1 MEAQAL
7 RAPGAASV
15 GSSRTTTESARG
27 IARATMRAAGGATV
41 RHGATAGWEGAGAG
55 PWGGLKPLT
64 FAATGAVGAAGE
76 AGEAVVDGTAAAA
89 SDHARGAVQG
99 GGRCMTRTWIPGAGG
114 AAEAAEAAACRGQAE
129 EEMWRPIGTQW
140 QLGGWTTRRRW
151 VVRSKGAYDR
161 ADREWV

>member
-1 MEAQAL
+1 M
-7 RAPGAASV
+7 
-15 GSSRTTTESARG
+15 
-27 IARATMRAAGGATV
+27 
-41 RHGATAGWEGAGAG
+41 
-55 PWGGLKPLT
+55 T

-114 AAEAAEAAACRGQAE
+114 AAEAAEAAGAAACRGQAE

-161 ADREWV
+161 ADRADRADREWV